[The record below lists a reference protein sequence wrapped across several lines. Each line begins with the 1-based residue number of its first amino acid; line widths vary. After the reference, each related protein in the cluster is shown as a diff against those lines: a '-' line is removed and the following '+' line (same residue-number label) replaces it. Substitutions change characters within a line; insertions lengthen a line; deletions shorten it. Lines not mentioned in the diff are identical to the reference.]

1 MLYLTAL
8 FLLTTPLNTQ
18 DCGRVSSENA
28 SYDGQDLILSGHVV
42 IDHIL
47 GKMQARKALLKR
59 QEKSEFPFSQ
69 IELDQEVLILLKE
82 NGRLTADR
90 ADFDLQKN
98 QGILSAS
105 QQKNVTYQDMIYDKK
120 AQLVPFTIEGRSL
133 ELKLLP
139 KEEKNTKEEYLIDSI
154 CAEKNVAISYANTFF
169 LTAAKATYNQLD
181 LIDQWKGSI
190 SAYGQDANNSCQL
203 IHEQDVVYARQID
216 INLIH
221 SYLQLFHAN
230 GVLQSFL
237 LPKAEKSS
245 LHFSTASL
253 NWNDLEKK
261 LLFKGPTQIEE
272 QDLGTIHTEDELT
285 IKSCMINDKMVFQ
298 TLDAKGHTIMTYK
311 DLQERNHRLE
321 SHGRLYIDQNKLQAW
336 AESPQDQ
343 NGNTQNQL
351 YYATEDLNIFSD
363 TAQLDYINIDQHIK
377 PVSIVLKEHIRLFS
391 KDPNQPVQLAIADKM
406 SYSLDTH
413 SIILSAHPGK
423 KVLFW
428 DALQEL
434 KISASEVH
442 ITTDCL
448 TQERVIKGIG
458 KVQFAFSLE
467 EQTQFNQY
475 FPKFSS
481 HE

>member
-1 MLYLTAL
+1 MLYLTTL
-8 FLLTTPLNTQ
+8 FLLTAPLNVQ
-18 DCGRVSSENA
+18 DCGLVSSENA

-59 QEKSEFPFSQ
+59 QEKTNFPFNQ
-69 IELDQEVLILLKE
+69 IELNQEVLILLKE
-82 NGRLTADR
+82 HGRITADR

-98 QGILSAS
+98 QGILSS
-105 QQKNVTYQDMIYDKK
+105 NQEKNVIYQDMIYDKREK
-120 AQLVPFTIEGRSL
+120 LIPFTIEGRNL
-133 ELKLLP
+133 ELKLLS
-139 KEEKNTKEEYLIDSI
+139 KEEKNREYLIDSI
-154 CAEKNVAISYANTFF
+154 FAEQNVAISYANAFF

-181 LIDQWKGSI
+181 LINQWKGCI
-190 SAYGQDANNSCQL
+190 SAYGQDANNNCCL
-203 IHEQDVVYARQID
+203 THEQDVVHARQID
-216 INLIH
+216 INLID
-221 SYLQLFHAN
+221 SYLQLFYAK
-230 GVLQSFL
+230 GILQSFL
-237 LPKAEKSS
+237 LPKSEKSS
-245 LHFSTASL
+245 LYFSTDSL

-272 QDLGTIHTEDELT
+272 QDLGIIHTQDELT
-285 IKSCMINDKMVFQ
+285 IKNCMINNKMVFQ

-311 DLQERNHRLE
+311 DLQGHNHRIE

-336 AESPQDQ
+336 VESPQDQ
-343 NGNTQNQL
+343 DGNIQSQL
-351 YYATEDLNIFSD
+351 HYETEDLNVFSD
-363 TAQLDYINIDQHIK
+363 SAQLDYININQHLK
-377 PVSIVLKEHIRLFS
+377 PTSIVLKEHVRLLS
-391 KDPNQPVQLAIADKM
+391 KGPHKPVQLAIADKM
-406 SYSLDTH
+406 SYSLDTR

-434 KISASEVH
+434 KISAPEVH

-448 TQERVIKGIG
+448 TQEKVIKGIG
-458 KVQFAFSLE
+458 KVQFAFSKE

-475 FPKFSS
+475 FPQLVA

>member
-8 FLLTTPLNTQ
+8 FLLITPLNTT
-18 DCGRVSSENA
+18 DCSRVSSENA

-59 QEKSEFPFSQ
+59 QEKSDFPFSQ

-90 ADFDLQKN
+90 AEFDLQKN

-105 QQKNVTYQDMIYDKK
+105 EQKNAIYQDMIYDKK
-120 AQLVPFTIEGRSL
+120 AQLVPFTIAGRSL

-139 KEEKNTKEEYLIDSI
+139 KGEKDAKTDYLIDSI
-154 CAEKNVAISYANTFF
+154 CAEQNVAISYANAFF

-181 LIDQWKGSI
+181 LIDPWKGSI
-190 SAYGQDANNSCQL
+190 SAYGQDANNSCL
-203 IHEQDVVYARQID
+203 LTHEQDVVHARQID

-221 SYLQLFHAN
+221 SYLQLFYAD

-237 LPKAEKSS
+237 LPKAEKSP
-245 LHFSTASL
+245 LHFSTTSL
-253 NWNDLEKK
+253 KWNDLDKK

-272 QDLGTIHTEDELT
+272 QDLGTIHTQDELT
-285 IKSCMINDKMVFQ
+285 ITSCMVNDKMIFQ
-298 TLDAKGHTIMTYK
+298 TIDAKGHTIMTYK
-311 DLQERNHRLE
+311 DLQGHNHRLE
-321 SHGRLYIDQNKLQAW
+321 SHGSLHIDQNKLQAW
-336 AESPQDQ
+336 AESPRDQ

-351 YYATEDLNIFSD
+351 SYETEDLHVFSD
-363 TAQLDYINIDQHIK
+363 TAQLDYMNIDQHIK
-377 PVSIVLKEHIRLFS
+377 PVSIILKEHIKLLS
-391 KDPNQPVQLAIADKM
+391 KDPNQQQLAIADKM

-413 SIILSAHPGK
+413 SIILSAYPGK

-442 ITTDCL
+442 VTTDCL

-458 KVQFAFSLE
+458 KVQFAFSKE
-467 EQTQFNQY
+467 EETQFNQY
-475 FPKFSS
+475 FPKCSS